1 MCKRPILLLTKT
13 DTALGRQYRS
23 CCFAVSLRNNAACCI
38 HLRDLRYLRENNT
51 QEDSNYCTMKRPM
64 SLADLADLRR
74 QKTDWSNES
83 AKADAIDSDEK
94 DSCDTAEE

>member
-1 MCKRPILLLTKT
+1 
-13 DTALGRQYRS
+13 
-23 CCFAVSLRNNAACCI
+23 
-38 HLRDLRYLRENNT
+38 
-51 QEDSNYCTMKRPM
+51 MKRPM

-83 AKADAIDSDEK
+83 AKADAVDSDEK